1 MKTEQNN
8 RQQRSNA
15 SGKNQ
20 TVHADRREGSV
31 SAVSKKRKGLFSID
45 FDRPLTVQDQL
56 VIMIVVLVISLCLF
70 SLLYLIAR
78 MRAPAKSERSVA
90 AEVSSVVEDISRAE
104 QQIQQTGPDE
114 FSSQGSAVQPSEQE
128 KTGSEPSE
136 SSESSDRKE
145 NSKEDS
151 KESSKES
158 HAPSEPEV
166 SVDYPDYFGEMKRVS
181 VDNVETY
188 HGDLILVNK
197 DHSCRY
203 NGEHLVSL
211 LDSPNRKY
219 DITDGSVTLDEK
231 VVPYFERMM
240 SDFYDL
246 NGPTDIMVA
255 CGFRSME
262 MQAELFDE
270 EIEEVG
276 EEEAERLVAPPGY
289 SEHQTGLVFDLTLN
303 VPGEGGIRYE
313 NVEPYSWINN
323 NCYQYGFIVRYP
335 EGKED
340 ITGYSYESWHF
351 RYVGTPSA
359 YYMAQNDLT
368 LEEYLDLLHKTDAS
382 DPLKVST
389 IEGDYALFYVPSS
402 QYDETTLPVPDA
414 LEYTVSG
421 DNDSGF
427 IVTVALS

>member
-8 RQQRSNA
+8 RQKRSNA

-145 NSKEDS
+145 NSKE
-151 KESSKES
+151 SSKES

-246 NGPTDIMVA
+246 YGPTDIMVA

-276 EEEAERLVAPPGY
+276 EEEAEKLVAPPGY

>member
-8 RQQRSNA
+8 RRQRSNA

-145 NSKEDS
+145 NSKE
-151 KESSKES
+151 SSKES

-240 SDFYDL
+240 SDFYNL
-246 NGPTDIMVA
+246 YGPTDIMVA

-262 MQAELFDE
+262 MQAELFEE

>member
-8 RQQRSNA
+8 RQKRSNV

-45 FDRPLTVQDQL
+45 FDRPLTVRDQL

-145 NSKEDS
+145 NSKE
-151 KESSKES
+151 SSKES

-197 DHSCRY
+197 DYSCRY

-240 SDFYDL
+240 SDFYNL
-246 NGPTDIMVA
+246 YGPTDIMVA

-262 MQAELFDE
+262 MQAELFEE

-276 EEEAERLVAPPGY
+276 EEEAEKLVAPPGY

-359 YYMAQNDLT
+359 YYMTQNDLT

>member
-8 RQQRSNA
+8 RRQRSNA

-145 NSKEDS
+145 NSKE
-151 KESSKES
+151 SSKES

-262 MQAELFDE
+262 MQAELFEE

-276 EEEAERLVAPPGY
+276 EEEAEKLVAPPGY